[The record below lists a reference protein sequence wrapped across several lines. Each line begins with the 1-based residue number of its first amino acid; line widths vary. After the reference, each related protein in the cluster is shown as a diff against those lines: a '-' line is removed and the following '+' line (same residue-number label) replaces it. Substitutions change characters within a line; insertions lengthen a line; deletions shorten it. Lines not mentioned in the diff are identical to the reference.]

1 MFNPYMIILGLF
13 AFAGLGVAGW
23 GGMLIAE
30 GRKTR
35 QWPATEGIIE
45 HTVPTDDE
53 AATLYV
59 SYSVN
64 GHAYRQA
71 LALPDGIPP
80 VGEFAASH
88 FEKFPA
94 GAQVQVHYDPMH
106 PERITLEPGL
116 GRGDWLI
123 FAAGI
128 GAMLF
133 GILAL
138 LFGK

>member
-1 MFNPYMIILGLF
+1 MFNPYVIILALF
-13 AFAGLGVAGW
+13 ALAGLIIAVWGW
-23 GGMLIAE
+23 RLIAK
-30 GRKTR
+30 GRATR
-35 QWPATEGIIE
+35 RWPTAEGIVE
-45 HTVPTDDE
+45 NEAQTDDK
-53 AATLYV
+53 TPILYV

-71 LALPDGIPP
+71 LALPDEMPS
-80 VGEFAASH
+80 VGTFTARH

-94 GAQVQVHYDPMH
+94 GARIQVHYDPAH

-116 GRGDWLI
+116 GRGDWLV

-128 GAMLF
+128 AAMLF
-133 GILAL
+133 GMLAL

>member
-1 MFNPYMIILGLF
+1 MFNPYVIILALF
-13 AFAGLGVAGW
+13 TLAGLGIAVWGW
-23 GGMLIAE
+23 RLIAK
-30 GRKTR
+30 GRATR
-35 QWPATEGIIE
+35 RWPTVEGIVE
-45 HTVPTDDE
+45 NETQTDDK
-53 AATLYV
+53 TPIPYV

-71 LALPDGIPP
+71 LTLPDEMPS
-80 VGEFAASH
+80 VGAVTTRH
-88 FEKFPA
+88 LEKFPA
-94 GAQVQVHYDPMH
+94 GARIQVHYDPAH

-116 GRGDWLI
+116 GRGDWLV

-128 GAMLF
+128 AAMLF